1 MTVGQFLPA
10 ALAAHAPV
18 LLVAIPLILSAP
30 AAALKSGRTAWG
42 IAFAGAVAAL
52 LFAIELFLATRG
64 EGAVISYALGAWQPP
79 VGIEFRVDA
88 LNAALLLLLT
98 ASAVLALIFA
108 LPSVEDEIDK
118 DKRALFYSAFL
129 VVLSGLAGVA
139 TTGDAF
145 NMFVFLEISS
155 IPTYA
160 LIAMGASHD
169 RRALTSSFNYL
180 VMGTI
185 GATFFVIGVGF
196 LYMAT
201 GTLNMADLAM
211 RLPELQGDRVVEIG
225 FAFIL
230 VGLGLKA
237 ALFPLHLWLPGAYAY
252 APSFVTTFLA
262 ATATKVAFYAIIRF
276 SFDVFSVGNGFVL
289 NSFTYVIAPL
299 AIVGMIIAS
308 AQALFQ
314 SDVRR
319 LLAYSSVAQVGYMML
334 GLGIGTQAGVSAGVL
349 HLINHAMIK
358 GALFMALGAFAISYG
373 VRRIENFKGLGQA
386 LPVTSAAFTA
396 GALSL
401 IGVPF
406 TVGFISK
413 CYLIQAAL
421 QKGWTFAV
429 VAILIASVLAVFYC
443 YRVLVNL
450 WVAPR
455 PDGASH
461 AVQRVPMM
469 IMAPLVVL
477 ALMNLVFG
485 VYAEPIVNM
494 AEAAAAAAFNAG
506 VAP

>member
-1 MTVGQFLPA
+1 MA
-10 ALAAHAPV
+10 C
-18 LLVAIPLILSAP
+18 S
-30 AAALKSGRTAWG
+30 
-42 IAFAGAVAAL
+42 VAAF

-64 EGAVISYALGAWQPP
+64 DAPGISYALGNWEPP
-79 VGIEFRVDA
+79 VGIEFRVDG

-98 ASAVLALIFA
+98 ASAVLALLFA

-118 DKRALFYSAFL
+118 DKRSLFYSAFL
-129 VVLSGLAGVA
+129 VVFAGLAGVA

-145 NMFVFLEISS
+145 NLFVFLEISS

-160 LIAMGASHD
+160 LIAMGAGQD

-201 GTLNMADLAM
+201 GTLNMADLAA
-211 RLPELQGDRVVEIG
+211 RLSELHGNRVVEIG

-262 ATATKVAFYAIIRF
+262 ATATKVAFYGIIRF
-276 SFDVFSVGNGFVL
+276 SFDVFSVENGFVL
-289 NSFTYVIAPL
+289 NSFTYVITPL
-299 AIVGMIIAS
+299 AIAGMIIAS

-334 GLGIGTQAGVSAGVL
+334 GLGIGTQAGVAAGVL
-349 HLINHAMIK
+349 HLINHAMMK

-386 LPVTSAAFTA
+386 LPVTSAAFTL

-406 TVGFISK
+406 TVGFVSK
-413 CYLIQAAL
+413 FYLIQAAL
-421 QKGWTFAV
+421 QKGWAFAV
-429 VAILIASVLAVFYC
+429 VAILISSVLAVFYC

-455 PDGASH
+455 PDGASRS
-461 AVQRVPMM
+461 VQRVPYM
-469 IMAPLVVL
+469 ILGPLLVL

-494 AEAAAAAAFNAG
+494 AETAAAAAFNAG

>member
-1 MTVGQFLPA
+1 MSLRHFALLFGVCLVWGLNFVVAKWSLSGTPVLVEGFEGSPPFFFAFLRFFLLYAVLGPWLRPVPRHMGVVIGA
-10 ALAAHAPV
+10 ALTMGAIQFALLFVGLRYASPSAIAIVVQLAVPFTTV
-18 LLVAIPLILSAP
+18 LSIIFLQERVRWVRG
-30 AAALKSGRTAWG
+30 SGMA

-289 NSFTYVIAPL
+289 NSFTPYTNESPNKATPGKQR
-299 AIVGMIIAS
+299 ARTTQAS
-308 AQALFQ
+308 AESAHGTWVEMHGAEDA
-314 SDVRR
+314 SRR
-319 LLAYSSVAQVGYMML
+319 
-334 GLGIGTQAGVSAGVL
+334 
-349 HLINHAMIK
+349 
-358 GALFMALGAFAISYG
+358 
-373 VRRIENFKGLGQA
+373 
-386 LPVTSAAFTA
+386 P
-396 GALSL
+396 
-401 IGVPF
+401 
-406 TVGFISK
+406 
-413 CYLIQAAL
+413 
-421 QKGWTFAV
+421 
-429 VAILIASVLAVFYC
+429 
-443 YRVLVNL
+443 
-450 WVAPR
+450 
-455 PDGASH
+455 
-461 AVQRVPMM
+461 
-469 IMAPLVVL
+469 
-477 ALMNLVFG
+477 
-485 VYAEPIVNM
+485 
-494 AEAAAAAAFNAG
+494 
-506 VAP
+506 